1 MEIKDAEAIKAA
13 KLLKQYCR
21 EMACKS
27 CIFYLPDD
35 CNCILSGIDDYGY
48 EYDRAPLDWRIDLI
62 KGE

>member
-1 MEIKDAEAIKAA
+1 MEIKDSEAIKAA

-27 CIFYLPDD
+27 CIFHLPTND
-35 CNCILSGIDDYGY
+35 CILSGIDDYGY